1 MTKTYTDQEMVAIA
15 ELNIDRYL
23 GNVVNEEMQ
32 SDEIYEEVYV
42 LAFAALANAG
52 VTLATAR
59 AVAARVAE
67 RWS

>member
-15 ELNIDRYL
+15 ERNIDRHL
-23 GNVVNEEMQ
+23 GDVVEEGMQ
-32 SDEIYEEVYV
+32 SDEIYEEAYV
-42 LAFAALANAG
+42 LAFDALADAG
-52 VTLATAR
+52 ITHATAR